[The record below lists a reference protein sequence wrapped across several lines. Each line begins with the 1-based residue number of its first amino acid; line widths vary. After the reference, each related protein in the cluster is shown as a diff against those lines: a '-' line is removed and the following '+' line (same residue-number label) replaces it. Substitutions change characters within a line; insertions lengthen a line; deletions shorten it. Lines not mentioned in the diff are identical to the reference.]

1 ALPNVA
7 PGTSTAAAID
17 RDNATSW
24 VSSSLEAALGQWI
37 RIDLD
42 RPITNAIL
50 TVTPSATA
58 LGAQVR
64 RLEVE
69 TDNGTT
75 SVRFDEPGQPLN
87 IALRPGE
94 TTWVKVTAT
103 GTDDGTSGV
112 QFGVTELSLTQYDAA
127 GFAHTVDL
135 RHSATVPPPPAGD
148 NPLGWDLGS
157 PLQGRSGCAP
167 SPQRL
172 RCAATLSLAP

>member
-1 ALPNVA
+1 M
-7 PGTSTAAAID
+7 
-17 RDNATSW
+17 
-24 VSSSLEAALGQWI
+24 
-37 RIDLD
+37 D

-135 RHSATVPPPPAGD
+135 RHSATVPSPPAGD
-148 NPLGWDLGS
+148 NPSAGIWAHPCRADRGA
-157 PLQGRSGCAP
+157 PLLRNGCGAPPHFPWRPRNPAP
-167 SPQRL
+167 S
-172 RCAATLSLAP
+172 SGH